1 MGSTAES
8 QRVPEQNLHESRQR
22 LYKHRWSYN
31 QESTEHLFI
40 SIYMGNLE
48 AEHSQRAYLSVTLN
62 CQ

>member
-8 QRVPEQNLHESRQR
+8 QRVPEQNLHESRWR

-31 QESTEHLFI
+31 QERTEHLFI

-48 AEHSQRAYLSVTLN
+48 AEHS
-62 CQ
+62 